1 MDAATFRAE
10 IKRLAAEFKLDKHPY
25 IQLVYTGKASR
36 DQLKNYPIQHYEMT
50 VRDADM
56 FGAEGFL
63 RMRELDPAAARDR
76 AMNFAEE
83 ALGIYSKS
91 ASHLE
96 LLFELWE
103 GGLGLPRTEL
113 IQSKSSDAARILNAL
128 IMRLRRIKPQF
139 AGASGLLEEMEVEA
153 YRMLHEGLE
162 RHYHIDPRHL
172 RFLSV
177 HHEADKDHGESGHKL
192 IERFVVG
199 SGREEEFLS
208 EARLMMNGFWNGF
221 DSMIGA

>member
-1 MDAATFRAE
+1 MDAAMFRAE
-10 IKRLAAEFKLDKHPY
+10 IKRLTSEFKLDKHPY
-25 IQLVYTGKASR
+25 VQLVYTGKASR
-36 DQLKNYPIQHYEMT
+36 EQLENYPIQHYEMT

-56 FGAEGFL
+56 FTAEGFL
-63 RMRELDPAAARDR
+63 RMREIDPEAARDR
-76 AMNFAEE
+76 AMSFAEE
-83 ALGIYSKS
+83 ALGLYSKS

-103 GGLGLPRTEL
+103 GGLGLPRKEL

-128 IMRLRRIKPQF
+128 IMRLRRIKPRF

-153 YRMLHEGLE
+153 YRMLYEGLE
-162 RHYHIDPRHL
+162 QHYHIDPKHL

-177 HHEADKDHGESGHKL
+177 HHEADKDHGEAGHRL
-192 IERFVVG
+192 IERFVAG
-199 SGREEEFLS
+199 SGREEDFLS
-208 EARLMMNGFWNGF
+208 EARLLMSAFWKGF